1 MRRSIKVMVGVRI
14 VAAFIAVMLFSGFTT
29 INIIKME
36 DSEEYNVEV
45 NALLQRAQKAEVAHY
60 KWSANLSHALYAGTE
75 FTGSTDP
82 TGCVLGQW
90 LYGEAGTDDETIL
103 KLRSQLEPLHKELHA
118 SATYVLEM
126 MEKNPAQAQAYYQE
140 TILSNLSTLVGMLDQ
155 VVERGAELNDASKE
169 KMHQMVMTMHYATIA
184 GLSLTIVCFLSLVI
198 YIMAR
203 IVSPILAITNKT
215 KPLQEGCMKLDLDY
229 RARDEIGDL
238 AETLKTSIEQT
249 GRYIEDINRMM
260 GELSRGNFN
269 VSASVPFIGDFRS
282 ISDSIDSFT
291 NSLSGAMANIRSVEQ
306 KVFGYARTLSDGSQ
320 TLAQGATEQASAVEE
335 LSATL
340 ENLSQSAKQNIQKA
354 SEVREDA
361 HHTGK
366 QVDVSSRQM
375 EQLVSAMTDISNTS
389 RQIEEIISTIEN
401 IAFQTNILALN
412 AAVEASR
419 AGTAGKGF
427 AVVAE
432 EVRSLAARSD
442 QAAKATKELI
452 ENSVRAAEHGNKI
465 VEEVSGTLQKTLE
478 LIVKTNSSID
488 EITDAVNAEAT
499 SIEQV
504 AEGIGQISD
513 VVQTNSANSE
523 ESAAVSSELFE
534 QVNHLK
540 EQTGRF
546 RLKQN
551 FTV

>member
-1 MRRSIKVMVGVRI
+1 MRRSIKVMVGIRI

-29 INIIKME
+29 MNIIKME

-126 MEKNPAQAQAYYQE
+126 LEKNPAQAQAYYQE

-169 KMHQMVMTMHYATIA
+169 KMHQTVMTMHYATIA
-184 GLSLTIVCFLSLVI
+184 GLSLTIVCLLSLVI

-215 KPLQEGCMKLDLDY
+215 KPLQEGRMKLDLDY

-238 AETLKTSIEQT
+238 AGTLKTSIEQT

-269 VSASVPFIGDFRS
+269 VSASVPFLGDFRS

-340 ENLSQSAKQNIQKA
+340 ENLSQSAKKNIQKA

-389 RQIEEIISTIEN
+389 KQIEEIISTIEN

-452 ENSVRAAEHGNKI
+452 ENSVRAAENGNKI

-551 FTV
+551 Y

>member
-1 MRRSIKVMVGVRI
+1 MRRSIKIMVGIRI

-126 MEKNPAQAQAYYQE
+126 KEKNPEQAQAYYQE

-169 KMHQMVMTMHYATIA
+169 NMHQTVMTMHYVTIA
-184 GLSLTIVCFLSLVI
+184 GLSLTIICLLSLVI

-203 IVSPILAITNKT
+203 VVSPILAITNKT
-215 KPLQEGCMKLDLDY
+215 KPLQEGRMKLDLDY

-260 GELSRGNFN
+260 GELSRGNFK
-269 VSASVPFIGDFRS
+269 VSASVPFLGDFRS

-340 ENLSQSAKQNIQKA
+340 ENLSQSAKKNIQKA

-452 ENSVRAAEHGNKI
+452 ENSVRAAENGNKI

-504 AEGIGQISD
+504 AEGIGQISN

-523 ESAAVSSELFE
+523 ESAAVSAELFE

-546 RLKQN
+546 RLK
-551 FTV
+551 

>member
-1 MRRSIKVMVGVRI
+1 MRKSIKIMVGIRI
-14 VAAFIAVMLFSGFTT
+14 VAAFIAVLMFSTLTT
-29 INIIKME
+29 RNIINMERSEE
-36 DSEEYNVEV
+36 DSVAV

-60 KWSANLSHALYAGTE
+60 KWSANLSNALYADTK

-90 LYGEAGTDDETIL
+90 LYGEAGTEDEVIL
-103 KLRSQLEPLHKELHA
+103 KLRNQMEPLHKELHA

-126 MEKNPAQAQAYYQE
+126 MERNPEQARAYYQE
-140 TILSNLSTLVGMLDQ
+140 TILSNLNTLVGMLDQ
-155 VVERGAELNDASKE
+155 VVERGTELNDASTE
-169 KMHQMVMTMHYATIA
+169 KMHQTVMTMHYVTIV
-184 GLSLTIVCFLSLVI
+184 GLSLTVICLLSLVI

-203 IVSPILAITNKT
+203 IVSPILAITHKT
-215 KPLQEGCMKLDLDY
+215 KPLQEGCMKLDLSY
-229 RARDEIGDL
+229 NAKDEIGDL
-238 AETLKTSIEQT
+238 AGTLNTSIEQT
-249 GRYIEDINRMM
+249 SQYIEDINRIM
-260 GELSRGNFN
+260 GELSQGNFN
-269 VSASVPFIGDFRS
+269 VSASIPFIGDFRS

-291 NSLSGAMANIRSVEQ
+291 NSLSAAMANIHSVEQ

-340 ENLSQSAKQNIQKA
+340 ESLSKSAKLNIQKA
-354 SEVREDA
+354 SEVRDDA
-361 HHTGK
+361 HLTSR
-366 QVDVSSRQM
+366 QVDVSSQQM
-375 EQLVSAMTDISNTS
+375 EQLISAMMDISNTS
-389 RQIEEIISTIEN
+389 KQIEEIISTIEN

-432 EVRSLAARSD
+432 EVRNLAARSD

-478 LIVKTNSSID
+478 LIVKSNSSID
-488 EITDAVNAEAT
+488 EIADAVHAEAT

-504 AEGIGQISD
+504 AEGIGQISS

-523 ESAAVSSELFE
+523 ESAAVSTELFE
-534 QVNHLK
+534 QVNRLK
-540 EQTGRF
+540 DQTGRF
-546 RLKQN
+546 RLKQSK
-551 FTV
+551 